1 MRQKVSD
8 ALIVSDGG
16 LASLVAVWREV
27 VRAGH
32 DRAAMPPVRVKE
44 ELEAVVSGRKASGPA
59 VWTAPGIGGH
69 QALAARRQAELA
81 GFELLDT
88 QPALRAAEGHLL
100 TENALLLSACSLA
113 IDHGLSRV
121 VWPRHLGGEAGDR
134 AIDAYDRAN
143 VISHLSAIDLPR
155 HGGPGEI
162 RVEVPLLELS
172 DVELLDLALDL
183 DAPVPRPVQGA
194 AAFNTGVGACW
205 WCEGGGDEQCGVC
218 GPCGRWGVAW
228 GRIDP
233 AGVLSVG
240 Q

>member
-1 MRQKVSD
+1 MRQKVPD

-32 DRAAMPPVRVKE
+32 DRATTPRVRVKE
-44 ELEAVVSGRKASGPA
+44 ELEAVVSGRRASGPS
-59 VWTAPGIGGH
+59 VWPAPGIGGR

-88 QPALRAAEGHLL
+88 QPALRAAESHPMA
-100 TENALLLSACSLA
+100 ENALLLSACSLA

-121 VWPRHLGGEAGDR
+121 VWPRHLGAEAGDQ
-134 AIDAYDRAN
+134 AVDAYDRAN
-143 VISHLSAIDLPR
+143 VISHLAAIDLPR

-162 RVEVPLLELS
+162 RIEVPLLELS
-172 DVELLDLALDL
+172 DTELLDLALDL
-183 DAPVPRPVQGA
+183 DAPVPRPVRGA
-194 AAFNTGVGACW
+194 AAFGRGQGACW

-228 GRIDP
+228 GAVDP
-233 AGVLSVG
+233 AGVLAAG
-240 Q
+240 